1 MMMRNESQKRLKAR
15 REANAAARR
24 EQMVKLNSSTAVK
37 NQTAGSVPVKTEDP
51 SAKKE

>member
-1 MMMRNESQKRLKAR
+1 MMMRNESQKRLKVR

-37 NQTAGSVPVKTEDP
+37 NQTEDP